1 MISASFCSCLG
12 DRLLQFL
19 RHLLTVRS
27 ECPHNSDTDFL
38 HQISSIFK
46 AHWSKKTF
54 RRRLRLR
61 LCLLLINSSLT
72 SRPVP
77 ATDDSLV
84 RSDFSNSRSVVRQPD
99 RCLPHH
105 LLGLGPDFLHRGQLG
120 LVPRPLR
127 ALSCIVRRFRIH
139 FLLLITS
146 IFLNQHSSPSLS
158 ITAIFFLSVTSSSE
172 LLKDG
177 TFTTT
182 RLPQPPNCPS
192 GRASVKKP
200 V

>member
-27 ECPHNSDTDFL
+27 ERPHNSDTDFL

-72 SRPVP
+72 SWPVP

-84 RSDFSNSRSVVRQPD
+84 RSDFSNRYVDCSAEVDDTGTIKKTLEVEYICGSGIAFFVD
-99 RCLPHH
+99 H
-105 LLGLGPDFLHRGQLG
+105 GLG
-120 LVPRPLR
+120 
-127 ALSCIVRRFRIH
+127 VR
-139 FLLLITS
+139 
-146 IFLNQHSSPSLS
+146 
-158 ITAIFFLSVTSSSE
+158 V
-172 LLKDG
+172 
-177 TFTTT
+177 
-182 RLPQPPNCPS
+182 
-192 GRASVKKP
+192 
-200 V
+200 

>member
-19 RHLLTVRS
+19 RHFLTVRS

-77 ATDDSLV
+77 ATDDSVV
-84 RSDFSNSRSVVRQPD
+84 RSDFSNRYVDCSAEVDDTGTIKKNLEVEYICGSGIAFFVD
-99 RCLPHH
+99 H
-105 LLGLGPDFLHRGQLG
+105 GLG
-120 LVPRPLR
+120 
-127 ALSCIVRRFRIH
+127 VR
-139 FLLLITS
+139 
-146 IFLNQHSSPSLS
+146 
-158 ITAIFFLSVTSSSE
+158 V
-172 LLKDG
+172 
-177 TFTTT
+177 
-182 RLPQPPNCPS
+182 
-192 GRASVKKP
+192 
-200 V
+200 

>member
-46 AHWSKKTF
+46 AYWLKKTF

-72 SRPVP
+72 SWPVP

-84 RSDFSNSRSVVRQPD
+84 RSDFSNRYVDCSAEVDDTGTIKKTWKLNIFVDQALHFFVD
-99 RCLPHH
+99 H
-105 LLGLGPDFLHRGQLG
+105 GLG
-120 LVPRPLR
+120 
-127 ALSCIVRRFRIH
+127 VR
-139 FLLLITS
+139 
-146 IFLNQHSSPSLS
+146 
-158 ITAIFFLSVTSSSE
+158 V
-172 LLKDG
+172 
-177 TFTTT
+177 
-182 RLPQPPNCPS
+182 
-192 GRASVKKP
+192 
-200 V
+200 

>member
-19 RHLLTVRS
+19 RHFLTVRS

-77 ATDDSLV
+77 ATDDSLHWLGPTFPTGM
-84 RSDFSNSRSVVRQPD
+84 STVRQ
-99 RCLPHH
+99 RWMI
-105 LLGLGPDFLHRGQLG
+105 Q
-120 LVPRPLR
+120 
-127 ALSCIVRRFRIH
+127 
-139 FLLLITS
+139 
-146 IFLNQHSSPSLS
+146 
-158 ITAIFFLSVTSSSE
+158 E
-172 LLKDG
+172 LLKKPWKLNIFVDQALHFFCRSWIRCTSIKQQQRYIQITKGQRCTAVPKSLKKILNVRQKLG
-177 TFTTT
+177 TRNVLKNLKSLKF
-182 RLPQPPNCPS
+182 
-192 GRASVKKP
+192 
-200 V
+200 

>member
-19 RHLLTVRS
+19 RHFLTVRS

-77 ATDDSLV
+77 ATDDSLHWLGPTFPTGM
-84 RSDFSNSRSVVRQPD
+84 STVRQ
-99 RCLPHH
+99 RWMI
-105 LLGLGPDFLHRGQLG
+105 Q
-120 LVPRPLR
+120 
-127 ALSCIVRRFRIH
+127 
-139 FLLLITS
+139 
-146 IFLNQHSSPSLS
+146 
-158 ITAIFFLSVTSSSE
+158 E
-172 LLKDG
+172 LLKKTLEVEYICG
-177 TFTTT
+177 
-182 RLPQPPNCPS
+182 S
-192 GRASVKKP
+192 GIAFFVDHGLGVRV
-200 V
+200 